1 MALWPD
7 AATAILALRRLL
19 HDGPKD
25 RLVKSKK
32 VVGPVDGVNK
42 TFFTIED
49 RLVVPAAGSPLPAPG
64 LVVTVDYA
72 AVPQVE
78 ITLDSA
84 VLGQFTLQTAPAG
97 TSAVRAEYF
106 YQYFLDEEL
115 VEALELAAG
124 ELIEADTYLLIQ
136 DGLKLAALTFG
147 GHFAFQ
153 KQSVRWVERLS
164 QKFLLEEEPLSA
176 ELLSRAN
183 LFQTLADR
191 FLNNGMKI
199 RDSFYTRHGRR
210 AAPAFARYNPSIGP
224 IGPTR

>member
-7 AATAILALRRLL
+7 TATAILALRRLL
-19 HDGPKD
+19 HDGPTD

-32 VVGPVDGVNK
+32 VVGPVDGSNR

-49 RLVVPAAGSPLPAPG
+49 RLVTPAAGSPLPAPG
-64 LVVTVDYA
+64 LTVTVDYV
-72 AVPQVE
+72 AVAQGD

-84 VLGQFTLQTAPAG
+84 VLGQFTLATAPEATAG
-97 TSAVRAEYF
+97 IRAEYF
-106 YQYFLDEEL
+106 YQYFLDAEL
-115 VEALELAAG
+115 DEALQLAAG
-124 ELIEADTYLLIQ
+124 ELIETDTYLLIQ

-147 GHFAFQ
+147 AHFAFQ

-176 ELLSRAN
+176 EVLGRAN

-191 FLNNGMKI
+191 FLKNGMTI

-210 AAPAFARYNPSIGP
+210 AAPAFSRYAPRIGP
-224 IGPTR
+224 IGPVR